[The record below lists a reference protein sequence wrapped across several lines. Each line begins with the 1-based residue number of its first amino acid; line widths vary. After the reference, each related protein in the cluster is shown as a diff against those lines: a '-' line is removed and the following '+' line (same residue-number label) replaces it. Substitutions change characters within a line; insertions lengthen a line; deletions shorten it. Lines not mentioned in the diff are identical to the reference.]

1 MAFKEICFTKAT
13 VKQVTITNAE
23 IDSLDVLEACI
34 DTLEF
39 KRCKFLGYS
48 NIDGNIGKLCINFLN
63 DIRNAENPISNN
75 RKLINTIAILFLGI
89 ALGTF
94 SKYLDFRQ
102 TELPGVLMAINGV
115 LDIGNFLGRFAIWI
129 LIALCI
135 SIYSNSAIRASI
147 NVFVFFVGMVASYY
161 LYSNYIAGFFPRSYA
176 MIWFGFTAVSP
187 LLAFVCWYAKGKS
200 KLAFILSAL
209 ILAVLFNMC
218 FVYGCWYF
226 NAKSVLEVIVFIIG
240 LIVLR
245 RDTLRSSA
253 LMGTISI
260 VLAVLLDMVIPF
272 HFG

>member
-1 MAFKEICFTKAT
+1 MVDTSLSVVELFIGFEY
-13 VKQVTITNAE
+13 NE
-23 IDSLDVLEACI
+23 IDK
-34 DTLEF
+34 LEF
-39 KRCKFLGYS
+39 VRV
-48 NIDGNIGKLCINFLN
+48 IMINFLN

-135 SIYSNSAIRASI
+135 SIYSNSAIRASV
-147 NVFVFFVGMVASYY
+147 NVFAFFAGMVASYY
-161 LYSNYIAGFFPRSYA
+161 LYSNYVAGFFPRSYA
-176 MIWFGFTAVSP
+176 MIWVGFTMISP
-187 LLAFVCWYAKGKS
+187 FLAFVCWYAKGKS
-200 KLAFILSAL
+200 RPAFMLSVL
-209 ILAVLFNMC
+209 ILAVLFNMT
-218 FVYGCWYF
+218 FVYGWEYF
-226 NAKSVLEVIVFIIG
+226 KARSVLELIVFIIG
-240 LIVLR
+240 LTVLR
-245 RDTLRSSA
+245 RDTLKSSV

-260 VLAVLLDMVIPF
+260 VFAFLLDMVIPF

>member
-1 MAFKEICFTKAT
+1 MI
-13 VKQVTITNAE
+13 
-23 IDSLDVLEACI
+23 
-34 DTLEF
+34 
-39 KRCKFLGYS
+39 
-48 NIDGNIGKLCINFLN
+48 KLLN
-63 DIRNAENPISNN
+63 DIRNAENSISNN
-75 RKLINTIAILFLGI
+75 SKIINTIVVLFLGI

-102 TELPGVLMAINGV
+102 AELPCVLMAIDEAF
-115 LDIGNFLGRFAIWI
+115 DIHNFLVRFAIWV

-135 SIYSNSAIRASI
+135 SIYSNSAIRASV
-147 NVFVFFVGMVASYY
+147 NVFAFFVGMVASYY

-187 LLAFVCWYAKGKS
+187 LLAFVCWYARGKS

-218 FVYGCWYF
+218 FVYGFGYF
-226 NAKSVLEVIVFIIG
+226 SARSVLEVIVFIIG
-240 LIVLR
+240 FIVLKR
-245 RDTLRSSA
+245 NSLRSSA

-260 VLAVLLDMVIPF
+260 VLAFLLNIIIPF